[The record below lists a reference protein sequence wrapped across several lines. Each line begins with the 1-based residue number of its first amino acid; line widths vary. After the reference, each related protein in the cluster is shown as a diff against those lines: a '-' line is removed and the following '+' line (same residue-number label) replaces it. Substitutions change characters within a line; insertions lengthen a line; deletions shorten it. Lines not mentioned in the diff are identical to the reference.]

1 METDRSHNADK
12 FEKTLTNALHEHKEP
27 LRPGFTDKVL
37 TKIDALEQQRILKGI
52 VLRERISLA
61 VCIVIALTTLGCII
75 AFSKA
80 VITNLS
86 QLAQGLNTAIAQAG
100 AGVQQ
105 YWQMALVA
113 IGVIAFMVYS
123 SYDLFLAKN
132 NR

>member
-1 METDRSHNADK
+1 
-12 FEKTLTNALHEHKEP
+12 
-27 LRPGFTDKVL
+27 
-37 TKIDALEQQRILKGI
+37 
-52 VLRERISLA
+52 
-61 VCIVIALTTLGCII
+61 VIALTTLGCIL

-105 YWQMALVA
+105 NWQIALVA

-132 NR
+132 SR